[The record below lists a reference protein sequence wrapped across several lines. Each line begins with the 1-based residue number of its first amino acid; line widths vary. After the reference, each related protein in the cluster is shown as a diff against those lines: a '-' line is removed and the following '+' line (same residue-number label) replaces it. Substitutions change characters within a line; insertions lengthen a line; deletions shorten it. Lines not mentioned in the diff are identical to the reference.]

1 MAVFKIITS
10 RPIEKKDFDHKPQL
24 DVQLLSGKLNVGD
37 DFVLYETHHPFD
49 VIIRKI
55 EDKGDYLTLH
65 INCAVSYEGWH
76 VGTIVDTN
84 NSEAGQK
91 YGYRTRDA
99 EMLYHPD
106 VLKKYNGKPSFI
118 EKIMKLFKF

>member
-65 INCAVSYEGWH
+65 INCAVSYEGCM
-76 VGTIVDTN
+76 
-84 NSEAGQK
+84 SEQ
-91 YGYRTRDA
+91 
-99 EMLYHPD
+99 LLILII
-106 VLKKYNGKPSFI
+106 LKLDKNMAIEPGMQRCFI
-118 EKIMKLFKF
+118 TLTFLKNIMESLLLLKR